1 MRGEMTLS
9 AAMHQLQTTGR
20 VQLPGEAAWSSR
32 LLRGLT
38 LVLVVLIG
46 LVGVGALVV
55 GLVAIATGAVEVTV
69 ATIIGLVTVVGM
81 MAGLMILV
89 LSWRRSLRGYAD
101 TERSP
106 VVLEAAGLTLRG
118 IGPIPWWD
126 FGPAE
131 HRMVPAE
138 HDSGYT
144 RRAVMGLTQSGFH
157 TVNVLMP
164 EHLRPRIGPVHGPFW
179 NRRREWLHVPGV
191 AGLGEG
197 EVMDLINTA
206 RAMHTAPRRW

>member
-1 MRGEMTLS
+1 MTNGETTLPG
-9 AAMHQLQTTGR
+9 AMHELHTTGR
-20 VQLPGEAAWSSR
+20 VQLPGEPAWSSR

-38 LVLVVLIG
+38 LVLVILIG
-46 LVGVGALVV
+46 LVEVGALVV
-55 GLVAIATGAVEVTV
+55 GLAVIATGAVKVTA
-69 ATIIGLVTVVGM
+69 ATLIGLVMVVGM
-81 MAGLMILV
+81 LAGLMVLV
-89 LSWRRSLRGYAD
+89 LAWLRSLRGYAN
-101 TERSP
+101 TESSP

-164 EHLRPRIGPVHGPFW
+164 EHLRSRIGPAHGPLW
-179 NRRREWLHVPGV
+179 NKRREWLHVPGV
-191 AGLGEG
+191 AGLAEG
-197 EVMDLINTA
+197 EVMDLTNAA
-206 RAMHTAPRRW
+206 RAIHTAPRR

>member
-1 MRGEMTLS
+1 MLEEMTLS
-9 AAMHQLQTTGR
+9 GAMHQLHTTGR

-55 GLVAIATGAVEVTV
+55 GLVVITTGAVEVTA
-69 ATIIGLVTVVGM
+69 ATVIGLVMVVGM

-89 LSWRRSLRGYAD
+89 LSWRRSLRGHAD

-106 VVLEAAGLTLRG
+106 VVLEAPGLTLRG

-144 RRAVMGLTQSGFH
+144 RRAVMGLTPSGFH
-157 TVNVLMP
+157 TVNVLTP
-164 EHLRPRIGPVHGPFW
+164 EHLRPRIGPAHGPIW
-179 NRRREWLHVPGV
+179 NKRREWLYVPGV
-191 AGLGEG
+191 AGLREG
-197 EVMDLINTA
+197 EVMDLINSA
-206 RAMHTAPRRW
+206 RTMYTAPRRG